1 MSFSEYTNKNAEEV
15 LEILKSSA
23 AGLSKKEA
31 ILRQKKHG
39 LNEIKSK
46 SISALHIFIRQLK
59 SPFTYLLFA
68 AAVISFFVGQKT
80 DFFIISIA
88 VAINIAI
95 SFFQEYKAE
104 RAIFFLRKYVS
115 SNVKVLRQSKEEMV
129 NKKELVPGDIVLL
142 EAGDRVPADLRIIEA
157 ENFLADES
165 SLTGESVPISK
176 TAAPIAI
183 GAGVLEPEVT
193 DIPIYEAKN
202 MLFAGTSV
210 VSGKAEGITVNT
222 GKNTAFGEIAE
233 MISNGSKV
241 SSYERDILYFTKL
254 VLRVVIITI
263 TVLFAANLFIKGIS
277 DFFEL
282 LLFSVALIVSIL
294 PEALPAVIT
303 FSLSKGGMQMAKRH
317 VVVRRLS
324 AIEDLGNIEVLC
336 TDKTGTLTENKL
348 SLQKIVASDK
358 RKCLLYGLLSSKL
371 NDRKQS
377 ILNPFDLALFDKSP
391 SDFWKEYKKY
401 DLLFELP
408 FDSLRMRAGFVIKKN
423 INNAS
428 RKEEKFLI
436 VKGAPEVILE
446 LCSKA
451 GGKSAKKEIKED
463 TKREGVEGKRV
474 LALAYKKI
482 TKDIISSD
490 DENGLAFLGYFVF
503 EDPLKNTTL
512 EAIKLAKKL
521 GVKVKVITGD
531 SKEAAGYVAQKI
543 KLIADANDV
552 VSANELEK
560 MMPDEFDE
568 TCLEKNVFARI
579 SPDLKYKIVKSLQ
592 KRYDVGFLGEGIND
606 APALKIA
613 DVAIVVQSASDVSRE
628 VSDIVLLKKDLRVII
643 EGIESGRKIYTNIN
657 KYIKCMLA
665 SNFGNF
671 YSIAV
676 ISLFINYLPML
687 PVQILLA
694 NLMSDFP
701 LISVAADSV
710 DTDELKKP
718 KSYQLSS
725 VLPLIIF
732 LALISTVFDFI
743 FFAVFFRSQ
752 PNVIQTLWFIE
763 SILTE
768 LLLVFII
775 RSSRPFW
782 KAKKPSF
789 ILLMFSVIVAAATII
804 LPFFPF
810 AQKFFHFAS
819 PPALALLTV
828 FLLVISY
835 AVLSEITKQM
845 YFKYFKPPK
854 KQLLDFNSAENVVE

>member
-1 MSFSEYTNKNAEEV
+1 MSFSKYTDKNAEEV
-15 LEILKSSA
+15 FKILKSSA
-23 AGLSKKEA
+23 SGLSKKEA
-31 ILRQKKHG
+31 LLRQKKHG
-39 LNEIKSK
+39 LNEIKLK
-46 SISALHIFIRQLK
+46 SISALRVFVRQLK
-59 SPFTYLLFA
+59 SPFTYLLFT

-80 DFFIISIA
+80 DFFVISTA
-88 VAINIAI
+88 VAINIVI
-95 SFFQEYKAE
+95 SFFQEYRAE
-104 RAIFFLRKYVS
+104 RAIFFLRKYIS
-115 SNVKVLRQSKEEMV
+115 SNVKVLRQLKEETI

-142 EAGDRVPADLRIIEA
+142 ESGDRVPADLRIIKA

-165 SLTGESVPISK
+165 SLTGESVPVSK
-176 TAAPIAI
+176 TTEA
-183 GAGVLEPEVT
+183 LSSQTQEVFK
-193 DIPIYEAKN
+193 AKN
-202 MLFAGTSV
+202 ILFAGTSV
-210 VSGKAEGITVNT
+210 VSGKAEGVVVNT

-233 MISNGSKV
+233 MISSGSKV
-241 SSYERDILYFTKL
+241 SSYEKDILYFTKL

-263 TVLFAANLFIKGIS
+263 TLLFAASLFLKGIS

-303 FSLSKGGMQMAKRH
+303 FSLSKGSIQMAKKH

-408 FDSLRMRAGFVIKKN
+408 FDSSRMRSGFVIKKN
-423 INNAS
+423 INNGS
-428 RKEEKFLI
+428 HKEEKFFI
-436 VKGAPEVILE
+436 VKGAPEVILG

-490 DENGLAFLGYFVF
+490 DEKGLTFLGYFVF
-503 EDPLKNTTL
+503 EDPLKNTTQ

-521 GVKVKVITGD
+521 GVKIKVVTGD
-531 SKEAAGYVAQKI
+531 SKEVAGYVAKKI
-543 KLIADANDV
+543 KLITDANDV
-552 VSANELEK
+552 VSADELEK
-560 MMPDEFDE
+560 MMPDEFDQA
-568 TCLEKNVFARI
+568 CLEKHVFARI
-579 SPDLKYKIVKSLQ
+579 SPNLKYKIVKSLQ
-592 KRYDVGFLGEGIND
+592 KSYEVGFLGEGIND
-606 APALKIA
+606 APSLKIA

-628 VSDIVLLKKDLRVII
+628 VSDIVLFKKDLRVII

-701 LISVAADSV
+701 LISIATDSV

-732 LALISTVFDFI
+732 LALISTIFDFI
-743 FFAVFFRSQ
+743 FFSIFFREQ
-752 PNVIQTLWFIE
+752 PALIQTLWFIE

-789 ILLMFSVIVAAATII
+789 ILLMFSVMVAVSTIM

-810 AQKFFHFAS
+810 AQKFFHFTS
-819 PPALALLTV
+819 PPVLALLTV
-828 FLLVISY
+828 FLLVIAY
-835 AVLSEITKQM
+835 AALSEVAKQL
-845 YFKYFKPPK
+845 YFKYFKSSK
-854 KQLLDFNSAENVVE
+854 IDFNYEKNVVE